1 MLRDFHG
8 PPPKSAVGD
17 DSRWLNDNLRLLH
30 ADLRGTKEG
39 FKLVR
44 KLPHV
49 RTPDGAVTPRMVAL
63 AAGYLA
69 TRGYDF
75 SEAR

>member
-1 MLRDFHG
+1 MPTSGAL
-8 PPPKSAVGD
+8 
-17 DSRWLNDNLRLLH
+17 
-30 ADLRGTKEG
+30 KEG

-49 RTPDGAVTPRMVAL
+49 RTPDGAIAPRVVAL

-69 TRGYDF
+69 TSRLRVQR
-75 SEAR
+75 EHR